1 MPGKPAV
8 PVSEGRGDAYP
19 FRVFRSEGVRRF
31 LGRVGHRIVAVRKL
45 LVYTRPLAL
54 AVDPVRSW
62 LSPEVKR
69 FKEPTREF
77 CRLYRLFTND
87 TRFERRFVEGA
98 FVDVAF
104 VDGVPAAFQ
113 WISLGDFFISSLNA
127 TLRLDTKDAY
137 LAEVYVQPAYRG
149 KGVAPLMMNHVY
161 QELFAAGYSRMLALI
176 EVGNCQML
184 RLVDKRG
191 YCPYYRIA
199 LLRMAPFERLIV
211 SPCSRE
217 DAGGLSVELV
227 AWGCLPFRR
236 PRWELLLARSP
247 RSSPPGRETI

>member
-8 PVSEGRGDAYP
+8 SVGEGRGDTYP
-19 FRVFRSEGVRRF
+19 FRVFQSEGVRRF
-31 LGRVGHRIVAVRKL
+31 LGRVGHRIVTARKL
-45 LVYTRPLAL
+45 LVYARPLAL

-77 CRLYRLFTND
+77 CQLYRQFTND
-87 TRFERRFVEGA
+87 TRFGRRFVEGA

-127 TLRLDTKDAY
+127 TLRLDAKDAY
-137 LAEVYVQPAYRG
+137 LAEVYVQPAYRD
-149 KGVAPLMMNHVY
+149 KGVAPLMMNPVY

-176 EVGNCQML
+176 DVGNRPML
-184 RLVDKRG
+184 RLADKLG
-191 YCPYYRIA
+191 YCAYYRIA

-211 SPCSRE
+211 SPCRRE
-217 DAGGLSVELV
+217 DAGGLSVERV
-227 AWGCLPFRR
+227 ARGCLPFRR

-247 RSSPPGRETI
+247 RSSLTGCETI